1 MKGCAGKRKKRVI
14 FFFLFRENKK
24 DAYGGTQSYTFLGR
38 VSIERLQGSQ
48 PHDRDL
54 ETCPAPICRPPHGN
68 RRKRRPVK
76 SCK

>member
-14 FFFLFRENKK
+14 FFFFVRENKK

-48 PHDRDL
+48 PMTAIL
-54 ETCPAPICRPPHGN
+54 KLALPLSAGLLTETDASG
-68 RRKRRPVK
+68 VL
-76 SCK
+76 